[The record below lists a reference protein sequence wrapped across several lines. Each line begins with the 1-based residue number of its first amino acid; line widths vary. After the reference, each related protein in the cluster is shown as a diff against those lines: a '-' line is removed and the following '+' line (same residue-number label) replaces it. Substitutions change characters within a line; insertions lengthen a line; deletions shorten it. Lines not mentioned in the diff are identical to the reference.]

1 MLKNGEDE
9 YIFSYWK
16 KLLQHL
22 PCGPVLEI
30 YLFTIYNSDL
40 FLALPDAGIC
50 NLGDITTS
58 LASDQIIENIST
70 KLKKCNILVLM

>member
-9 YIFSYWK
+9 YSFIYWE
-16 KLLQHL
+16 KLIQHF
-22 PCGPVLEI
+22 PYGSILEL
-30 YLFTIYNSDL
+30 YFFTIYNNDL

-58 LASDQIIENIST
+58 LASNQIIENFLA